1 MHLGGGI
8 TVENAK
14 SWLEKGAEK
23 VIVTSYLFPGGRFDE
38 ERLREMERIVG
49 RERLVVDI
57 R

>member
-1 MHLGGGI
+1 M
-8 TVENAK
+8 ENAK